1 MVKLPFPDTFDPA
14 PTVFAGGIKRMLEIW
29 ETLRDQNAGGYGGS
43 VVQQIGTGKDRW
55 QISPNH
61 TRSTSCSPSPRST
74 P

>member
-1 MVKLPFPDTFDPA
+1 MVKLPFPDSFDPA

-61 TRSTSCSPSPRST
+61 PGRRVARRSPRR
-74 P
+74 